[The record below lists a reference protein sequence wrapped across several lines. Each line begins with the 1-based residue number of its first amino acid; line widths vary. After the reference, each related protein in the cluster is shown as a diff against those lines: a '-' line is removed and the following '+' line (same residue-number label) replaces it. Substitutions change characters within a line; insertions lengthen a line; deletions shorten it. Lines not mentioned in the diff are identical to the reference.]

1 MSRQPLWDTAC
12 KLQADMFREAAAIG
26 GLDVQLVYFRG
37 LAECRAS
44 RWVSDARQLAAL
56 MEKIDCRGGH
66 TQIGKVLA
74 HTRRETEQRKVQ
86 ALVMVGD
93 AMEEP
98 IDDLCAVAGAL
109 GLLGVPAFVFQE
121 GYDPIAERAFRE
133 IARSVQ
139 GCLQP
144 LRSRCRAS
152 ARRIAARG
160 GRLCGRRHEGAR
172 QSEGQRHRR
181 ETPGAVAIAMPTLV
195 FGILVLVL
203 VLWALNAYSKADP
216 KMLAKL
222 LPSAGGIGAL
232 ALAGFLGFRGHMET
246 AIPLGLFGLGMLGW
260 GPFAATGIF
269 KRTQKT
275 PGQTSRVRSAF
286 VEMELDHDSGAMIG
300 RILAG
305 PHEGKSLDALDVP
318 TLLGLLPQIDEE
330 SRALLAAYLDR
341 REPSWRENAQSGS
354 SAGNGATRIR
364 ENDGGGGLSDP
375 WRESGRE
382 RRRDRPG
389 PPDADEET
397 ASRPGGVDVPRG
409 PDQ

>member
-1 MSRQPLWDTAC
+1 
-12 KLQADMFREAAAIG
+12 
-26 GLDVQLVYFRG
+26 
-37 LAECRAS
+37 
-44 RWVSDARQLAAL
+44 
-56 MEKIDCRGGH
+56 
-66 TQIGKVLA
+66 
-74 HTRRETEQRKVQ
+74 
-86 ALVMVGD
+86 
-93 AMEEP
+93 
-98 IDDLCAVAGAL
+98 
-109 GLLGVPAFVFQE
+109 
-121 GYDPIAERAFRE
+121 
-133 IARSVQ
+133 
-139 GCLQP
+139 
-144 LRSRCRAS
+144 
-152 ARRIAARG
+152 
-160 GRLCGRRHEGAR
+160 
-172 QSEGQRHRR
+172 
-181 ETPGAVAIAMPTLV
+181 MPTLV

-203 VLWALNAYSKADP
+203 ALWALNAYSKADP

-354 SAGNGATRIR
+354 SAGNGATR
-364 ENDGGGGLSDP
+364 
-375 WRESGRE
+375 SGKMT
-382 RRRDRPG
+382 
-389 PPDADEET
+389 EEEAYQILGVEVG
-397 ASRPGGVDVPRG
+397 ASAEEIGRAHRTLMKKLH
-409 PDQ
+409 PDQGGSTYLAAQINEAKEVLLRRHR